1 MVRASGQPRAGHPS
15 MLGCGAS
22 AATFREVPE
31 MVNKLLAVAFV
42 ALAVAASGC
51 GSSSASSSSAPPSS
65 SAAAL
70 TCTPASLQTLAS
82 QTLTIGTDNP
92 AYSPYFTGGPGHDWS
107 GKYNNDP
114 YTGKGFEAAVAYA
127 VAAKLG
133 YTRENVK
140 WAVTHFGQSFA
151 PGPKN
156 FDFYLAQVSIRPKR
170 AQNVDFSPPYYHAN
184 QAVVAL
190 KSDPITSATSLADL
204 KQYKLGTQVGTTSYD
219 FITGTIQPSQ
229 QASAFNTTN
238 DAIHALQAGQIDGI
252 VVDLPTAFYMTAVQI
267 PKSTV
272 VGQFPTSPGG
282 DQWGLV
288 MTKDSPLKACVDKAV
303 AALTADGTLAK
314 LQQTWLSDKVSAPVL
329 Q

>member
-1 MVRASGQPRAGHPS
+1 
-15 MLGCGAS
+15 
-22 AATFREVPE
+22 

-51 GSSSASSSSAPPSS
+51 GSSSSSSSSAPPSS

-107 GKYNNDP
+107 GQYNNDP

-282 DQWGLV
+282 DQWGFV
-288 MTKDSPLKACVDKAV
+288 MTKDSPLKACVNKAV

>member
-1 MVRASGQPRAGHPS
+1 M
-15 MLGCGAS
+15 
-22 AATFREVPE
+22 T
-31 MVNKLLAVAFV
+31 
-42 ALAVAASGC
+42 
-51 GSSSASSSSAPPSS
+51 
-65 SAAAL
+65 
-70 TCTPASLQTLAS
+70 
-82 QTLTIGTDNP
+82 
-92 AYSPYFTGGPGHDWS
+92 WS

-127 VAAKLG
+127 VAEKLG
-133 YTRENVK
+133 YTKDQVT
-140 WAVTHFGQSFA
+140 WAVTHFDQSFA

-170 AQNVDFSPPYYHAN
+170 AENVDFSLPYYHAN

-190 KSDPITSATSLADL
+190 KGTPITSATTLADL

-229 QASAFNTTN
+229 QPSAFNTTN

-252 VVDLPTAFYMTAVQI
+252 VVDLPDRVLH
-267 PKSTV
+267 
-272 VGQFPTSPGG
+272 GRRCRSPRARWSGSSRRRRGG

-288 MTKDSPLKACVDKAV
+288 MTKDSPLKACVDKAM

-314 LQQTWLSDKVSAPVL
+314 LQQTWLSDKVSTPVL

>member
-1 MVRASGQPRAGHPS
+1 MI
-15 MLGCGAS
+15 
-22 AATFREVPE
+22 
-31 MVNKLLAVAFV
+31 NKLLAVAFV

-51 GSSSASSSSAPPSS
+51 GSSSSSSSSAPPVS
-65 SAAAL
+65 SATAV
-70 TCTPASLQTLAS
+70 TCTPASLKTLTS
-82 QTLTIGTDNP
+82 GTLTIGTDNP
-92 AYSPYFTGGPGHDWS
+92 AYSPYFQGGPGHDWS

-114 YTGKGFEAAVAYA
+114 YTGKGFENAVAYA

-140 WAVTHFGQSFA
+140 WAVTHFDQSFA

-170 AQNVDFSPPYYHAN
+170 AENVDFSLPYYHAN

-190 KSDPITSATSLADL
+190 NGSPITSATSLADL

-229 QASAFNTTN
+229 QPSAFNTTN
-238 DAIHALQAGQIDGI
+238 DAIHALQAGQIDGL
-252 VVDLPTAFYMTAVQI
+252 VVDLPTAFYMVDSGQI

-288 MTKDSPLKACVDKAV
+288 MTKDSPLKTCVDKAV
-303 AALTADGTLAK
+303 SALTADGTLAK
-314 LQQTWLSDKVSAPVL
+314 LQQTWLSDKVSTPVL

>member
-1 MVRASGQPRAGHPS
+1 MI
-15 MLGCGAS
+15 
-22 AATFREVPE
+22 
-31 MVNKLLAVAFV
+31 NKLLAVAFV

-51 GSSSASSSSAPPSS
+51 GSSSSSSSSAPPVS
-65 SAAAL
+65 SASAL
-70 TCTPASLQTLAS
+70 TCTPDSLQTLTS
-82 QTLTIGTDNP
+82 GTLTIGTDNP
-92 AYSPYFTGGPGHDWS
+92 AYSPYFTGGPGHNWS

-133 YTRENVK
+133 FTRENVK

-170 AQNVDFSPPYYHAN
+170 AENVDFSLPYYRAN

-190 KSDPITSATSLADL
+190 KSDQITSATTLADL
-204 KQYKLGTQVGTTSYD
+204 KTYKLGTQVGTTSYD

-229 QASAFNTTN
+229 QPSAFNTTN

-314 LQQTWLSDKVSAPVL
+314 LQQTWLSEKVNAPVL

>member
-1 MVRASGQPRAGHPS
+1 MI
-15 MLGCGAS
+15 
-22 AATFREVPE
+22 
-31 MVNKLLAVAFV
+31 NKLLAVAV
-42 ALAVAASGC
+42 VGLAVAASGC
-51 GSSSASSSSAPPSS
+51 GSSSSSSSSAPPSS
-65 SAAAL
+65 AGTAL
-70 TCTPASLQTLAS
+70 TCTPDSLQTLTS
-82 QTLTIGTDNP
+82 GTLTIGTDNP
-92 AYSPYFTGGPGHDWS
+92 AYSPYYTGGPGHDWS

-133 YTRENVK
+133 FTRENVK
-140 WAVTHFGQSFA
+140 WAVTHFDQSFA

-170 AQNVDFSPPYYHAN
+170 AENVDFSLPYYRAN

-190 KSDPITSATSLADL
+190 KGTPITTATSLADL
-204 KQYKLGTQVGTTSYD
+204 KKYKLGTQVGTTSYD

-229 QASAFNTTN
+229 QPSAFNTTN

-288 MTKDSPLKACVDKAV
+288 MTKDSALKPCVDKAV
-303 AALTADGTLAK
+303 AALTADGTLAQ
-314 LQQTWLSDKVSAPVL
+314 LQKTWLSDKVSAPVL

>member
-1 MVRASGQPRAGHPS
+1 MV
-15 MLGCGAS
+15 GCGAS
-22 AATFREVPE
+22 AATFVREVHD
-31 MVNKLLAVAFV
+31 MINKLLAVAFV

-51 GSSSASSSSAPPSS
+51 GSSSSSSSSAPPVS

-70 TCTPASLQTLAS
+70 TCTPDSLKTLTS
-82 QTLTIGTDNP
+82 GTLTIGTDNP
-92 AYSPYFTGGPGHDWS
+92 AYYPYFQGGPGGQWTGS
-107 GKYNNDP
+107 YNNNP
-114 YTGKGFEAAVAYA
+114 YTGKGFENAVAYA

-133 YTRENVK
+133 YTREHVK
-140 WAVTHFGQSFA
+140 WAVTHFDQSFA

-170 AQNVDFSPPYYHAN
+170 AQNVDFSLPYYHAN

-190 KSDPITSATSLADL
+190 KGTPITNVTSLAGL

-219 FITGTIQPSQ
+219 FITQTIQPSQ
-229 QASAFNTTN
+229 QPTAYTSTN
-238 DAIHALQAGQIDGI
+238 DAIHALEAGQIDGI
-252 VVDLPTAFYMTAVQI
+252 VVDLPTAFYMTGSGQVAHG
-267 PKSTV
+267 TV

-288 MTKDSPLKACVDKAV
+288 MQKGSSLTSCVDKAV

-314 LQQTWLSDKVSAPVL
+314 LQQTWLSAKISTPVL